1 MDPEQ
6 LLPGRAIGRIH
17 VAIAC
22 LSAAG
27 ALAATLYGGWRW
39 GLGFL
44 TGAAASWV
52 NFRWLKQLVDS
63 LGSAVEGRRPR
74 SRVAVLFGLRYVL
87 LAAGAYV
94 ILNFSALSVAAALIG
109 LFVPAAAVILEIL
122 FELVYA
128 RA

>member
-6 LLPGRAIGRIH
+6 LLPNRAMGRLH
-17 VAIAC
+17 VAISC

-27 ALAATLYGGWRW
+27 TIAATLYGGWRW

-44 TGAAASWV
+44 AGAAASWF

-63 LGSAVEGRRPR
+63 LGSAATGRRPPR
-74 SRVAVLFGLRYVL
+74 GMAVFFGFRYVL
-87 LAAGAYV
+87 LGAGAYA

-122 FELVYA
+122 FELIYA